1 MEYSLLHI
9 ASWLQTIDCTLIG
22 NDTKRNEA
30 EQDGTTLERGV
41 PESRIELS
49 NDHSTR
55 RQYVSFY

>member
-30 EQDGTTLERGV
+30 EQDGTRKNGEFLNQ
-41 PESRIELS
+41 ESNCPTIIQRE
-49 NDHSTR
+49 DST
-55 RQYVSFY
+55 